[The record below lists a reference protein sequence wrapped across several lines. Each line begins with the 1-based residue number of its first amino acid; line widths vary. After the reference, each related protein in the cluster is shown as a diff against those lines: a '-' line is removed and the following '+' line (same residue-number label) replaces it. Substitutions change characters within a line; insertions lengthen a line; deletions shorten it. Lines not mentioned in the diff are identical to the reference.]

1 MFIPINFGDRVAE
14 NEAENLNSYFV
25 ETHAWKELY
34 EGKKDVVFGSKGA
47 GKSALYTLLLQKE
60 SELLSSRN
68 TFLLSAEKPQG
79 QTV

>member
-34 EGKKDVVFGSKGA
+34 EGKK
-47 GKSALYTLLLQKE
+47 TLFSVQKE
-60 SELLSSRN
+60 QVKVLFILFYFKKKVN
-68 TFLLSAEKPQG
+68 C
-79 QTV
+79 